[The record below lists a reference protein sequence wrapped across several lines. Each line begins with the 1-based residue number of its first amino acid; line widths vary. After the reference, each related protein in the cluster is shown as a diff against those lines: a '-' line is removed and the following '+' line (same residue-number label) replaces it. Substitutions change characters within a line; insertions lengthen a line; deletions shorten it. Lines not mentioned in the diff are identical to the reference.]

1 MGPLTSPHLPDGDR
15 QFRRARRWSNAQLRQ
30 IAPLCGGRVVN
41 VSAGDDDDK
50 EGSTYDRY
58 FSAATTYTLTNI
70 HAAFRGFQ
78 GRPNEIPLDL
88 TDPLPPGLAGSFD
101 VVFNHTTLEHV
112 FDVRTAFRTLCELSA
127 DLVII
132 VVPFAQVQHE
142 NVGYQDFW
150 RFTPTCLR
158 ALYAENGLDVVYEA
172 ANNEFNASVYLLIVG
187 SRHADR
193 WHGRFPGW
201 QPLDKAASWIGSRR
215 RPLAALRR
223 WLGCRLRGRPS

>member
-1 MGPLTSPHLPDGDR
+1 MSLRTHDGDR
-15 QFRRARRWSNAQLRQ
+15 QFRLARKWSNAHLRL
-30 IAPLCGGRVVN
+30 IAPACAGRIVN
-41 VSAGDDDDK
+41 VSAGDDEDK
-50 EGSTYDRY
+50 EGSTYESY
-58 FSAATTYTLTNI
+58 FSGATTYTLTNI
-70 HAAFRGFQ
+70 HAAFRGYQ

-127 DLVII
+127 DLVIV

-158 ALYAENGLDVVYEA
+158 ALFAEHDFEVVYEA
-172 ANNEFNASVYLLIVG
+172 ANDDFNASVYLFVVG
-187 SRHADR
+187 SRNAER
-193 WHGRFPGW
+193 WRGRFPAW
-201 QPLDKAASWIGSRR
+201 QPLEKAASWIGSRR
-215 RPLAALRR
+215 RPLATVRR
-223 WLGCRLRGRPS
+223 WLSRLLPGRTA